1 MNATYAKTMSHTP
14 IDRVFVVAES
24 LRRRRG
30 VMRATLTPTP
40 PAVQAAD
47 RDRDSPT
54 VPVCLPGVAAPICEY

>member
-30 VMRATLTPTP
+30 VMRATLTPMP
-40 PAVQAAD
+40 PAVQAAKQPA
-47 RDRDSPT
+47 PT
-54 VPVCLPGVAAPICEY
+54 VSEPS